1 LSSDKKGAK
10 IMFTEK
16 QLERYADVLWWG
28 LTTAK
33 KVPFKKNDIIL
44 IRYNSSAVRLAE
56 VLYAG
61 LLSRGMQPVQ
71 RMSPTA
77 TMERDFYLR
86 ASSRQLV
93 FLPPGE
99 KELMSRLNGSIY
111 LHAPE
116 SITHLSDVDPKK
128 IGKVA
133 VAQKALRDV
142 LNLREARGSFSWT
155 LCVVPTTELA
165 GQAGISL
172 EEYTRQVV
180 QACFLRNSDPVSKW
194 RYIYDTARSLKKWLN
209 SMKIKFLHIESNHI
223 DLEVNPGEKRQ
234 WVGISGRNIPS
245 FEIFVSPDWRGTRGK
260 YHADQPSYRS
270 GNRVEGI
277 RLEFNKGKVIKVS
290 AETGL
295 EFVKKQLQM
304 DKGAGKVGEFSL
316 TDKRFS
322 RINRFMANTLYD
334 ENYGGKFGNCHI
346 ALGSSYA
353 NTYAGDSK
361 RLNHALKQKL
371 GFNESALHWD
381 LVNTEKKRVTAHL
394 QSGKAVTIYENGRFT
409 Y

>member
-1 LSSDKKGAK
+1 
-10 IMFTEK
+10 MFTKK

-33 KVPFKKNDIIL
+33 KVSFKKNDILL

-61 LLSRGMQPVQ
+61 LLSRGMHPVQ
-71 RMSPTA
+71 RVSPSA
-77 TMERDFYLR
+77 TMEKDFYLQ
-86 ASSRQLV
+86 ASNRQLV
-93 FLPPGE
+93 FIPPGE

-116 SITHLSDVDPKK
+116 SITHLSHVSPRK
-128 IGKVA
+128 IGKTA
-133 VAQKALRDV
+133 VAQKALRDI
-142 LNLREARGSFSWT
+142 LNRREARGSFSWT
-155 LCVVPTTELA
+155 LCIYPTTELA

-172 EEYTRQVV
+172 EQYTRQVV
-180 QACFLRNSDPVSKW
+180 KACFLNKSDPVSEW
-194 RYIYDTARSLKKWLN
+194 RNIYDNARSIKKWLN
-209 SMKIKFLHIESNHI
+209 SLKVKFLHVESDNI
-223 DLEVNPGEKRQ
+223 DLEITPGVKRQ
-234 WVGISGRNIPS
+234 WIGISGRNIPS

-260 YHADQPSYRS
+260 YYADQPSYRS
-270 GNRVEGI
+270 GNRVEGV
-277 RLEFNKGKVIKVS
+277 RLEFNRGKVIKVT
-290 AETGL
+290 AESGRK
-295 EFVKKQLQM
+295 FVKSQLQM
-304 DKGAGKVGEFSL
+304 DKGADKVGEFSL
-316 TDKRFS
+316 TDRRFS

-334 ENYGGKFGNCHI
+334 ENYGGRHGNCHI
-346 ALGSSYA
+346 ALGSAYS

-361 RLNHALKQKL
+361 RLNQALMQKL

-394 QSGKAVTIYENGRFT
+394 QTGKAVTIYENGQFV

>member
-1 LSSDKKGAK
+1 
-10 IMFTEK
+10 MFTEK

-33 KVPFKKNDIIL
+33 KIPFKKNDIVL

-71 RMSPTA
+71 RMSPSA

-86 ASSRQLV
+86 SSNRQLV

-111 LHAPE
+111 LRAPE
-116 SITHLSDVDPKK
+116 SITHLSDVDPQK
-128 IGKVA
+128 IAKAA
-133 VAQKALRDV
+133 VAQKTLRDV
-142 LNLREARGSFSWT
+142 LNLREARGIFSWT
-155 LCVVPTTELA
+155 LCVFPTAELA

-180 QACFLRNSDPVSKW
+180 KACFLSKTDPVSEW
-194 RYIYDTARSLKKWLN
+194 RHIYDNARSIKKWLN
-209 SMKIKFLHIESNHI
+209 SIKIKFLHVESDNI
-223 DLEVNPGEKRQ
+223 DLEVTPGAKRQ
-234 WVGISGRNIPS
+234 WIGISGRNIPS
-245 FEIFVSPDWRGTRGK
+245 FEIFVSPDWRGTRGQ

-270 GNRVEGI
+270 GNRVESV

-290 AETGL
+290 AETGQ
-295 EFVKKQLQM
+295 EFVKQQLQM
-304 DKGAGKVGEFSL
+304 DKGADKVGEFSL
-316 TDKRFS
+316 TDRRFS
-322 RINRFMANTLYD
+322 RINRFMANTLFD

-346 ALGSSYA
+346 ALGSSYS

-361 RLNHALKQKL
+361 RLNQALKQKL

-394 QSGKAVTIYENGRFT
+394 QTGKAVTIYENGRFT

>member
-245 FEIFVSPDWRGTRGK
+245 FEIFISPDWRGTRGK

-322 RINRFMANTLYD
+322 RINRFMANTLFD

-394 QSGKAVTIYENGRFT
+394 QTGKAVTIYENGRFT